1 MDLFYTLLILAG
13 GEGRRMGG
21 RDKGLVEIDGQPL
34 VDQLLDAVAP
44 PGPVVIS
51 ANRNLDLYLG
61 RADSVVRDHRDGYFG
76 PMAGLEAGLAAC
88 GDGPVLCLPCDLMAP
103 PPTLP
108 GLLLDGLSADRVR
121 RLEDDHGP
129 QPLCLGLHGARWVP
143 SITEYLDRGGRSVR
157 GWLDGVPHDVAR
169 LHGRLE
175 NRNRLTPDR
184 D

>member
-51 ANRNLDLYLG
+51 ANRNLDLYQG
-61 RADSVVRDHRDGYFG
+61 RADSVVRDRRDGYFG

-108 GLLLDGLSADRVR
+108 GLLLDGLPADRVR

-143 SITEYLDRGGRSVR
+143 SITEYLDQGGRSVR
-157 GWLDGVPHDVAR
+157 GWLKSVSHEVAR

-175 NRNRLTPDR
+175 NRNREASS
-184 D
+184 